1 MPIRES
7 ILQPTPNAGDIIIL
21 ERGRVSGAHDTKE
34 NQCAVPPRT
43 EDGVVRDD
51 WTSIILGRRGHRSK
65 GG

>member
-7 ILQPTPNAGDIIIL
+7 IIQPTPNAGDIIIL

-34 NQCAVPPRT
+34 NQCAVPRRK
-43 EDGVVRDD
+43 DGVVRDD

-65 GG
+65 VGD